1 MGSYLADAHVAAI
14 GGSWLASRETI
25 RERRWAD
32 ITEAARAAIAQR
44 DVIRN
49 AQADASL

>member
-14 GGSWLASRETI
+14 GGSWLAARETI
-25 RERRWAD
+25 RDRRWSV

-44 DVIRN
+44 DFIRN
-49 AQADASL
+49 AQADSSL